1 MIILLCSLLK
11 LHKIVLRKSSNVIAS
26 IWALTEGPL
35 GFSPAVTPY
44 LGFITVSGSGVN
56 PTTGLGL
63 AGFGELVLIA
73 V

>member
-1 MIILLCSLLK
+1 MN
-11 LHKIVLRKSSNVIAS
+11 SSNVIAS
-26 IWALTEGPL
+26 ISALTEGPL

-63 AGFGELVLIA
+63 AGFGELFLIA

>member
-1 MIILLCSLLK
+1 MSAFK
-11 LHKIVLRKSSNVIAS
+11 LHKIVLGNSSNVIAS

-44 LGFITVSGSGVN
+44 VGFKTISGSGVN

-63 AGFGELVLIA
+63 AGFRELFLIA